1 MEPMDALMTIEEV
14 ASYLRL
20 SKDTVYR
27 MAQAGKIPASK
38 VGQQW
43 RFRREDVD
51 EWLERNK
58 NVGRTSGDRDLPTT
72 GDH

>member
-51 EWLERNK
+51 AWLEQNK
-58 NVGRTSGDRDLPTT
+58 NIVREVRPDPGKGNP
-72 GDH
+72 

>member
-1 MEPMDALMTIEEV
+1 MDALMTIEEV

-51 EWLERNK
+51 AWLEQNK
-58 NVGRTSGDRDLPTT
+58 NIAREVPPDPGKSNP
-72 GDH
+72 

>member
-1 MEPMDALMTIEEV
+1 MNALMTIEEV

-51 EWLERNK
+51 AWLEQNK
-58 NVGRTSGDRDLPTT
+58 NIAREIPPGLGE
-72 GDH
+72 GA

>member
-51 EWLERNK
+51 AWLEQNK
-58 NVGRTSGDRDLPTT
+58 NIAREVPPDPGKSNP
-72 GDH
+72 